1 MFKRRTV
8 IRTVW
13 IVFSAMVILS
23 TIAFM
28 MGAGR

>member
-1 MFKRRTV
+1 MFKRRTIV
-8 IRTVW
+8 KMVW
-13 IVFSAMVILS
+13 LVFSAMVILS